1 MLQSFGKYACLQYV
15 AMEHPERELSRAIPS
30 WTFLFRKTN
39 PKLHLV
45 CFLLAHAPQPSD
57 PKSPN

>member
-15 AMEHPERELSRAIPS
+15 AMEHPERELRSAIPA

-39 PKLHLV
+39 PKLPLA
-45 CFLLAHAPQPSD
+45 CFLPACAPLPSG